1 MAGQGKTK
9 EIFSK
14 GASVL
19 YSTDMHEQDVS
30 VYAHKSADEI
40 KLLRRNAKRRRVLL
54 IKKIKLICEERGSRS
69 ELRVNRQ
76 FLVAS
81 QEEIWQLNEALSSK
95 SPEEDT
101 AGYQQEIDDDRVSE
115 CFRIISDYFQSRLED
130 EESAASVRSRL
141 VDDHSQTSR
150 GSPTSQSRLREATER
165 LEIAR
170 LELQQSEQ
178 RLSLVKSQAAREDE
192 ELAIE
197 SASSIG
203 STINKRRFRRDAGW
217 SNSVGIGHEQQN
229 SCDWHD
235 PPLVPVLTDT
245 ERIPTHRTNQSKA
258 PTSDRWIE
266 ETAPS
271 AMQRQTTGY
280 QQLRLEPFDGDVMKW
295 PDFAAGFRALVHDI
309 AQSDYQRMALL
320 RSYLT
325 PSVRSSI
332 TQQLSDPS
340 QYWEALRSLKETY
353 GHPIL
358 VTNAYLKTM
367 TKLPVVRP
375 EDTGSLQRFVNQ
387 MTDAI
392 RGLERTVNA
401 KEINSTALLQMILA
415 KLPKSI
421 RSEWGRRVLKLNRQ
435 LDHRDLRLA
444 A

>member
-14 GASVL
+14 VASVH
-19 YSTDMHEQDVS
+19 YSTDMQEQGVS
-30 VYAHKSADEI
+30 VYAHESADEI
-40 KLLRRNAKRRRVLL
+40 KLLRRNAKRRQAFL

-101 AGYQQEIDDDRVSE
+101 AGYQQEIDDRFSE
-115 CFRIISDYFQSRLED
+115 CFRIISDYFQSRLKD
-130 EESAASVRSRL
+130 EESAASVRSRP

-165 LEIAR
+165 LEIAI

-178 RLSLVKSQAAREDE
+178 WLSLVKSQAAREDE

-203 STINKRRFRRDAGW
+203 STIDKRRFRRDAGW
-217 SNSVGIGHEQQN
+217 TNRAGIGHEQQN

-245 ERIPTHRTNQSKA
+245 EKIPTHRTNQSKT
-258 PTSDRWIE
+258 PTSDHWIE

-309 AQSDYQRMALL
+309 AQSDY
-320 RSYLT
+320 
-325 PSVRSSI
+325 
-332 TQQLSDPS
+332 
-340 QYWEALRSLKETY
+340 
-353 GHPIL
+353 
-358 VTNAYLKTM
+358 
-367 TKLPVVRP
+367 
-375 EDTGSLQRFVNQ
+375 
-387 MTDAI
+387 
-392 RGLERTVNA
+392 
-401 KEINSTALLQMILA
+401 
-415 KLPKSI
+415 
-421 RSEWGRRVLKLNRQ
+421 RRC
-435 LDHRDLRLA
+435 
-444 A
+444 